1 MTRAHMTHK
10 HITEEKVIM
19 SIFDKSTPGPVMP
32 QKQQEAG
39 MNSDLR
45 IYDSNSNVVAYAL
58 NRDFLDVGANAK
70 RIAWSYN
77 YASKLL
83 DSLQILLAESTSWTT
98 ERCSN
103 NCESYGQG
111 TDGEKQARELV
122 EKARNNLNALT

>member
-77 YASKLL
+77 HASKLL
-83 DSLQILLAESTSWTT
+83 DSLQILLAESTSSTT
-98 ERCSN
+98 ER
-103 NCESYGQG
+103 CESYGQG